1 MYSIQ
6 DERGATRRYLA
17 NGRPADSIERGT
29 SEISK
34 RKGEFFL
41 PIATRESARED
52 AQLFIEAM
60 PQLPCKVTGGFVGG
74 KIITLDEPFECV
86 PGQYARL
93 PLPQGTDP
101 SSPVG
106 LFTLIERGVNSW
118 APVPKA
124 WKLPMGARIVKER
137 VPEKITLGPSAF
149 DPRVGTQVH
158 RERELRPEDFSEMG
172 ANEKGPNP
180 IALARAFG
188 ASTVVVQ
195 WQPEVPCRFKRFALE
210 VSGDASKIVMNDF
223 RYGKDS
229 LFLSSESLPLVVA
242 TSEGA
247 FGIPDIV
254 SPGILVTMS
263 LSNLS
268 AEEATIGGGIV
279 FEAVPEEELR
289 AMQKEWE
296 ERQQKLQKDLEERM
310 THQGKSEEVI

>member
-29 SEISK
+29 SEIGK
-34 RKGEFFL
+34 RKGEFLL
-41 PIATRESARED
+41 PIMTRESARED

-60 PQLPCKVTGGFVGG
+60 PQLVCKVTGGFVGG
-74 KIITLDEPFECV
+74 KIITLEEPFDCV

-101 SSPVG
+101 TAPVG
-106 LFTLIERGVNSW
+106 LFTLIDRNAGTW
-118 APVPKA
+118 APASKP

-137 VPEKITLGPSAF
+137 VPEKITLASNPLARSSRGESSSS
-149 DPRVGTQVH
+149 
-158 RERELRPEDFSEMG
+158 PEGFSTMG
-172 ANEKGPNP
+172 AN
-180 IALARAFG
+180 ARELDPPGSCGMHGYGG
-188 ASTVVVQ
+188 AVSTVIVQ

-210 VSGDASKIVMNDF
+210 VSGDAGKIVMNDF

-229 LFLSSESLPLVVA
+229 LFLSSEPLPLSVA
-242 TSEGA
+242 MSEGA
-247 FGIPDIV
+247 FGIPDVV

-268 AEEATIGGGIV
+268 GEEATISGGIV

-296 ERQQKLQKDLEERM
+296 ERQQKFQKDLEERM
-310 THQGKSEEVI
+310 SRQGKSEEVI